1 MEKNWKILITSKD
14 RKNIGI
20 LFFVLLLSTFV
31 EMVGISSIPIF
42 AIIITDSSQLRD
54 YLPSYINLDFFLDF
68 EKKKLIFFT
77 SFSLLLIFIFKNLI
91 LTFINYFQA
100 YTIKHLKI
108 NIYQKLFKL
117 YINSNYEFHISQNPS
132 FLIRNI
138 TSEVGRAANY
148 ILNVLNLIK
157 EFLIMITIFFLLLFV
172 DFKISLLTFS
182 LLSLFSLIFYFLSKK
197 GAKERGE
204 IVQVVWASILK
215 AVNQGI
221 GSVKETKILNKE
233 KYITTLFDKNVNTLE
248 KYNLHQSFMISL
260 PRIFL
265 EIIAILTI
273 VTVTIL
279 FFIFERDESTFVPLI
294 SLITVASL
302 RLIPSFNTITSSIA
316 RIKYLHPAFRLI
328 SQQIQETSINI
339 KINKNSSNKIIS
351 NLSLNFKNKL
361 ELKDIDYFYPN
372 SKKKIIDNLSLEIS
386 FGEIVGIIGQSGA
399 GKSTLIDIITGLL
412 IPSKG
417 KIIIDGNEVNF
428 NEINWQNQI
437 GYVPQEVYLFDDTI
451 KANIAFGIDKNEI
464 NYEHLD
470 QAIKLAELDKFIN
483 DLPEKEN
490 TQVGDRGIRLSGGQ
504 KQRIGIA
511 RSLYFRPKILIFDE
525 PTSSLDQEN
534 ENKIMRH
541 IFSLVGDLTI
551 IIISHKLTS
560 LNKCRKIINIEN
572 GKIKEISDYDTL
584 IKSQ

>member
-1 MEKNWKILITSKD
+1 MKKNWKILVTNKD

-42 AIIITDSSQLRD
+42 AIIITDSSQLSN

-77 SFSLLLIFIFKNLI
+77 SFTLLLIFIFKNLI

-138 TSEVGRAANY
+138 TSEVARAANY

-197 GAKERGE
+197 GAKKRGE

-233 KYITTLFDKNVNTLE
+233 KYITNLFDKNVNILE

-279 FFIFERDESTFVPLI
+279 FFIFERDESTFIPLI

-328 SQQIQETSINI
+328 SQQIKEASINI
-339 KINKNSSNKIIS
+339 QINKNSSDDIIS
-351 NLSLNFKNKL
+351 NSSLNFKNKL
-361 ELKDIDYFYPN
+361 ELKNIDYFYPN

-417 KIIIDGNEVNF
+417 KVIIDGNETNF
-428 NEINWQNQI
+428 NEKNWQNQI
-437 GYVPQEVYLFDDTI
+437 GYIPQEIYLFDDTI

-490 TQVGDRGIRLSGGQ
+490 TQVGDRGIKLSGGQ

-534 ENKIMRH
+534 ENKIMKH
-541 IFSLVGDLTI
+541 IFSLGGDLTI
-551 IIISHKLTS
+551 IIISHKLTTLS
-560 LNKCRKIINIEN
+560 KCKKIINIEN
-572 GKIKEISDYDTL
+572 GKIKEISNYDTL
-584 IKSQ
+584 IKNQ

>member
-1 MEKNWKILITSKD
+1 MKKNWKILITNKD

-42 AIIITDSSQLRD
+42 AIIITDSSQLSN

-182 LLSLFSLIFYFLSKK
+182 LLGLFSLIFYFLSKK
-197 GAKERGE
+197 GAKKRGE

-233 KYITTLFDKNVNTLE
+233 KYITNLFDKNVNILE

-328 SQQIQETSINI
+328 SQQIKEASINI
-339 KINKNSSNKIIS
+339 KINKNSSNKIVS

-417 KIIIDGNEVNF
+417 KVIIDGNEINF
-428 NEINWQNQI
+428 NEKNWQNQI
-437 GYVPQEVYLFDDTI
+437 GYIPQEIYLFDDTI

-534 ENKIMRH
+534 ENKIMKH
-541 IFSLVGDLTI
+541 IFSLGGDLTI
-551 IIISHKLTS
+551 IIISHKLTT
-560 LNKCRKIINIEN
+560 LNKCKKIINIEN

>member
-1 MEKNWKILITSKD
+1 MKKNWKILVTNKD

-42 AIIITDSSQLRD
+42 AIIITDSSQLSN

-77 SFSLLLIFIFKNLI
+77 SFTLLLIFIFKNLI

-138 TSEVGRAANY
+138 TSEVARAANY

-197 GAKERGE
+197 GAKKRGE

-233 KYITTLFDKNVNTLE
+233 KYITNLFDKNVNILE

-279 FFIFERDESTFVPLI
+279 FFIFERDESTFIPLI

-328 SQQIQETSINI
+328 SQQIKEASINI
-339 KINKNSSNKIIS
+339 QINKNSSDDIIS
-351 NLSLNFKNKL
+351 NSSLNFKNKL
-361 ELKDIDYFYPN
+361 ELKNIDYFYPN

-417 KIIIDGNEVNF
+417 KVIIDGNETNF
-428 NEINWQNQI
+428 NEKNWQNQI
-437 GYVPQEVYLFDDTI
+437 GYIPQEIYLFDDTI
-451 KANIAFGIDKNEI
+451 KANIAFGIDKNKI
-464 NYEHLD
+464 NYEHLN

-490 TQVGDRGIRLSGGQ
+490 TQVGDRGIKLSGGQ

-534 ENKIMRH
+534 ENKIMKH
-541 IFSLVGDLTI
+541 IFSLGGDLTI
-551 IIISHKLTS
+551 IIISHKLTTLS
-560 LNKCRKIINIEN
+560 KCKKIINIEN
-572 GKIKEISDYDTL
+572 GKIKEISNYDTL
-584 IKSQ
+584 IKNQ

>member
-77 SFSLLLIFIFKNLI
+77 SLSLLLIFIFKNLI

-328 SQQIQETSINI
+328 SQQIKETSINI

-437 GYVPQEVYLFDDTI
+437 GYVPQEIYLFDDTI

>member
-1 MEKNWKILITSKD
+1 MKKNWETLITNND
-14 RKNIGI
+14 RKNIVI

-42 AIIITDSSQLRD
+42 AIIITDSSQLNN
-54 YLPSYINLDFFLDF
+54 YIPSYINIDQFLNF
-68 EKKKLIFFT
+68 EKKKLIFYT
-77 SFSLLLIFIFKNLI
+77 SFSLLLVFIFKNLI

-108 NIYQKLFKL
+108 NIYKKLFKL
-117 YINSNYEFHISQNPS
+117 YISSNYEFHISQNPS

-182 LLSLFSLIFYFLSKK
+182 LLGLFSLIFYFLSKK
-197 GAKERGE
+197 GAKKRGE

-233 KYITTLFDKNVNTLE
+233 KYITNIFDKNVNILE

-265 EIIAILTI
+265 EIIAVLTI

-279 FFIFERDESTFVPLI
+279 FFIFERDESTFIPLI

-328 SQQIQETSINI
+328 SQQIMEASKNV
-339 KINKNSSNKIIS
+339 KIEKNSPTNIIPHSN
-351 NLSLNFKNKL
+351 LNFKKKL
-361 ELKDIDYFYPN
+361 ELKNIDYFYPN
-372 SKKKIIDNLSLEIS
+372 SQKKIIDNLSLEIS
-386 FGEIVGIIGQSGA
+386 YGEIIGIMGQSGA

-412 IPSKG
+412 IPSRG
-417 KIIIDGNEVNF
+417 KVIIDD
-428 NEINWQNQI
+428 NEINFIEKSWQNQV
-437 GYVPQEVYLFDDTI
+437 GYIPQEIYLFDDTI
-451 KANIAFGIDKNEI
+451 KANIAFGINKDKI
-464 NYEHLD
+464 NYNHLR
-470 QAIKLAELDKFIN
+470 QAIKLAELEKFVN

-490 TQVGDRGIRLSGGQ
+490 TRVGDRGIRLSGGQ

-511 RSLYFRPKILIFDE
+511 RSLYFKPKILIFDE

-534 ENKIMRH
+534 ESKIMKH
-541 IFSLVGDLTI
+541 IFSLGGDLTI
-551 IIISHKLTS
+551 IIISHKLTTLS
-560 LNKCRKIINIEN
+560 KCKKIINIEN
-572 GKIKEISDYDTL
+572 GKIKEISDYETL
-584 IKSQ
+584 IKKQ

>member
-1 MEKNWKILITSKD
+1 MKKNWKILITNKD
-14 RKNIGI
+14 RKNIVI

-42 AIIITDSSQLRD
+42 AIIITDSSQLTN
-54 YLPSYINLDFFLDF
+54 YLPSYINLDFFLNF

-77 SFSLLLIFIFKNLI
+77 SFGLLLIFIFKNLI

-108 NIYQKLFKL
+108 NIYQKLFRL

-182 LLSLFSLIFYFLSKK
+182 LLGLFSLIFYFLSKK
-197 GAKERGE
+197 GAKKRGE

-233 KYITTLFDKNVNTLE
+233 KYITNLFDKNVNILE

-328 SQQIQETSINI
+328 SQQIKEASINI
-339 KINKNSSNKIIS
+339 QINKNSSNDKIS
-351 NLSLNFKNKL
+351 NSSLNFKNKL
-361 ELKDIDYFYPN
+361 ELKNIDYFYPN

-417 KIIIDGNEVNF
+417 KVIIDGNEINF
-428 NEINWQNQI
+428 NEKNWQNQI
-437 GYVPQEVYLFDDTI
+437 GYIPQEIYLFDDTI
-451 KANIAFGIDKNEI
+451 KANIAFGIDKNKV
-464 NYEHLD
+464 NDEHLN

-490 TQVGDRGIRLSGGQ
+490 TEVGDRGIRLSGGQ

-534 ENKIMRH
+534 ENKIMKH
-541 IFSLVGDLTI
+541 IFSLSGDLTI
-551 IIISHKLTS
+551 IIISHKLTT
-560 LNKCRKIINIEN
+560 LNKCKKIINIEN

-584 IKSQ
+584 VKNQ